1 MRFQRLSAVSGAM
14 LLAAGLTVAACDNR
28 APDPSDKVQAA
39 LKNANLGDVDVNY
52 DRDEKVVH
60 LKGTVDSA
68 DQRVR
73 AEQIAERA
81 VGTSG
86 KVLNEVTV
94 KGVDEKTADDNDG
107 KIKDRLKEMVDND
120 TTLNHRLLNPRFAHD
135 REYWVQVEGAITA
148 PALHQLETGVTI
160 ASGSDVGVFA
170 HGDNARELEAM
181 VTSGLPITDALR
193 SATSINARVLHMENQ
208 IGRVKSGLLADLI
221 AVEGDPTHDISAVRH
236 VRFVMKG
243 GTIYKSF

>member
-28 APDPSDKVQAA
+28 TPDPSDKVQAA

-60 LKGTVDSA
+60 LKGTVNSA
-68 DQRVR
+68 DQRAR

-94 KGVDEKTADDNDG
+94 KGVDERTADDNDG
-107 KIKDRLKEMVDND
+107 KIKDRLKELIDND
-120 TTLNHRLLNPRFAHD
+120 QTLNQRNVSFTVNNAA
-135 REYWVQVEGAITA
+135 VEVSGT
-148 PALHQLETGVTI
+148 V
-160 ASGSDVGVFA
+160 ASAS
-170 HGDNARELEAM
+170 EK
-181 VTSGLPITDALR
+181 
-193 SATSINARVLHMENQ
+193 ARVTEMVRSVAGVRDVAN
-208 IGRVKSGLLADLI
+208 GLQ
-221 AVEGDPTHDISAVRH
+221 VDPDAAKTLKQKVQD
-236 VRFVMKG
+236 KL
-243 GTIYKSF
+243 K

>member
-1 MRFQRLSAVSGAM
+1 MRFRGLMAVGGAM
-14 LLAAGLTVAACDNR
+14 LLAAGLTVSACSDNR

-60 LKGTVDSA
+60 LRGTVDSA
-68 DQRVR
+68 DQRAR

-120 TTLNHRLLNPRFAHD
+120 KTLNQRDVSFTVNNGAVEVSGTVANATEKAH
-135 REYWVQVEGAITA
+135 
-148 PALHQLETGVTI
+148 VTEMVR
-160 ASGSDVGVFA
+160 SVVGVRDVA
-170 HGDNARELEAM
+170 N
-181 VTSGLPITDALR
+181 GLQVDPDA
-193 SATSINARVLHMENQ
+193 A
-208 IGRVKSGLLADLI
+208 KSLKEKVQEKL
-221 AVEGDPTHDISAVRH
+221 P
-236 VRFVMKG
+236 K
-243 GTIYKSF
+243 

>member
-1 MRFQRLSAVSGAM
+1 MRFRGLTAVVGAM
-14 LLAAGLTVAACDNR
+14 LLAAGLTVSACSDNR

-68 DQRVR
+68 DQRAR

-120 TTLNHRLLNPRFAHD
+120 TILNQR
-135 REYWVQVEGAITA
+135 
-148 PALHQLETGVTI
+148 
-160 ASGSDVGVFA
+160 DVSF
-170 HGDNARELEAM
+170 
-181 VTSGLPITDALR
+181 T
-193 SATSINARVLHMENQ
+193 
-208 IGRVKSGLLADLI
+208 VKNG
-221 AVEGDPTHDISAVRH
+221 AVEVSGTVATASEKAHVTELVRSVAGVRDLANGLQVDPDAAKT
-236 VRFVMKG
+236 MKE
-243 GTIYKSF
+243 KMKEKLPK